1 MDDGSIQNKGL
12 HLNTYSF
19 SKEEVILLKNAIEKI
34 FVPIELLASPKQEQE
49 KFILKCSIH
58 KHKKGYRIYIWEQGM
73 DTVRNHISQYMHK
86 DMLYKINSK

>member
-49 KFILKCSIH
+49 KFILMWYLEPFHCHVSMT
-58 KHKKGYRIYIWEQGM
+58 YINYFILR
-73 DTVRNHISQYMHK
+73 VIK
-86 DMLYKINSK
+86 